1 MKTDYEIFEASSMK
15 SRRMLRE
22 EELILQ
28 VAEELSRAMEKEG
41 ISKSVLAERLNKT
54 KGVVSHLLSGSQNL
68 TLRTISDVADALGYE
83 VEVMLTKRQ

>member
-41 ISKSVLAERLNKT
+41 IRLRKVHGDKTVADVFKSVLEALN
-54 KGVVSHLLSGSQNL
+54 
-68 TLRTISDVADALGYE
+68 D
-83 VEVMLTKRQ
+83 